1 MDAALHAIQGL
12 TRRVELGPTSFD
24 NFALGPGEAVSS
36 RVALEPG
43 WTIYCVDVALRQA
56 LFLEIPPEADL
67 AEAPFV
73 FLMQERLAR
82 RALVVPFAALGELA
96 EAAAGAGAGGA
107 GLQHRA
113 LRVDAHER
121 DAERGRGGLEPVGA
135 GPVLRPGD
143 APPPAGSGRGS
154 RAAACLPSVELPA
167 AEGAAGEHNGSKAAG
182 AVVVPSGPVPRRDAG
197 CGLCLPLSRRGEL
210 GAIVLVLPAQLRGPR
225 VLDGEELRSLWWI
238 LTAAADFAALGPFLD
253 PDGSVPVERTLAP
266 FWAMHIEAYRRLL
279 AAGVPFLAV
288 SYAEIQSDP
297 EAVMRR
303 VVRHS
308 GLPDTAVE
316 RALQALG
323 RDFAGRHR
331 HRARPS
337 GRAAFRRGRGRR
349 VPRRAGAVSGPH
361 AGHEVAGRLRLR
373 RLHPADQP
381 LDGAA
386 EGLGAQRAPVGGQG
400 QDVGTEDMGRAP
412 RAGFARPTAG
422 TVTAVSG
429 RCFTCPR
436 AGGRC
441 GSAA

>member
-96 EAAAGAGAGGA
+96 EALPGPERVVLVFSIGRCGSTLMNAMLNGIEGVWSLSEPDPFFDLVMRRHLLDPGEVA
-107 GLQHRA
+107 GL
-113 LRVDAHER
+113 LR
-121 DAERGRGGLEPVGA
+121 
-135 GPVLRPGD
+135 
-143 APPPAGSGRGS
+143 
-154 RAAACLPSVELPA
+154 ACLRLSFRPPRARRASTMGVKLRAQSLFQAGQFHA
-167 AEGAAGEHNGSKAAG
+167 AMPDAAFVFLYRDGVSWARSYWYFLHNFG
-182 AVVVPSGPVPRRDAG
+182 
-197 CGLCLPLSRRGEL
+197 
-210 GAIVLVLPAQLRGPR
+210 GPR

-323 RDFAGRHR
+323 RDLQGGTGIGRD
-331 HRARPS
+331 
-337 GRAAFRRGRGRR
+337 RRDA
-349 VPRRAGAVSGPH
+349 PPF
-361 AGHEVAGRLRLR
+361 
-373 RLHPADQP
+373 
-381 LDGAA
+381 GAA
-386 EGLGAQRAPVGGQG
+386 EADEFRGALARFPGLTP
-400 QDVGTEDMGRAP
+400 DMRLPDAYG
-412 RAGFARPTAG
+412 
-422 TVTAVSG
+422 
-429 RCFTCPR
+429 
-436 AGGRC
+436 
-441 GSAA
+441 